1 MYTQCPDCDTAFPVT
16 ARVLQQAA
24 GRVRCGHCGHP
35 FDALERLSEDPPE
48 SSDGRDDPNAML
60 DALEAFTGSEDI
72 RIEDT
77 GVEWRVIDA
86 DDGDTAEPGE
96 DAAADESDRSGVS
109 WYIEDAD
116 QAAAGDDA
124 GTGGEAPRQAEDEA
138 SVARRTA
145 QQPLQLP
152 AADGEEE
159 LRYDDNTPLPDDFG
173 ADVEPPE
180 PPRRRAGDFAEPR
193 SPELDE
199 RQVDLALGEPG
210 EWMALLDELG
220 AADEESAR
228 SDEQRPTVD
237 DAEDTQAG
245 DLADTDIRP
254 AGGGDE
260 SEAGDEEFPRD
271 IDTQFDLQALEMGI
285 ELTGGRALADED
297 DETRLVLEDDESELA
312 TDGVAGA
319 SDAGEAIELQLVDD
333 EPGELELATDAATG
347 NRSDS
352 AGRRAPAEPAT
363 GREARGDEAE
373 ADGPVHRQRPARDSS
388 PPGDA
393 GPARAG
399 AEQAGH
405 ESGPLTDEELT
416 INRLIDQDLM
426 RFAQEQEA
434 LATTTGGTRIP
445 RERPHVETIIME
457 GELVRTALEDDD
469 ADGSAAAPEQRE
481 SDGNRDALD
490 TWLGTPPPARAEEPQ
505 AEPRSRGAI
514 AGLVVLGLLL
524 LVQVVHAYRDSLAT
538 NGAFERAAAPVYR
551 LLGTPLVPYWD
562 ARGWQFQATSGG
574 TNAAGEVLS
583 ISSHIVNE
591 SDRAL
596 PYPLIYLSLTDRWEE
611 PLGASVLD
619 PTEYLAEDADA
630 TALVPSGE
638 GFTATITVRA
648 LSPDA
653 SGFKLHVCYP
663 ADADRVR
670 CAIPDFRR

>member
-24 GRVRCGHCGHP
+24 GKVRCGRCGHP
-35 FDALERLSEDPPE
+35 FNALESLSEDPPE
-48 SSDGRDDPNAML
+48 SREGREDPNAML
-60 DALEAFTGSEDI
+60 DALEALTGPEDI

-77 GVEWRVIDA
+77 GVEWRVIDE
-86 DDGDTAEPGE
+86 DDVDAAEPGE
-96 DAAADESDRSGVS
+96 DDTAEESDTSAVR
-109 WYIEDAD
+109 WYIEDAGP
-116 QAAAGDDA
+116 ASAGNDA
-124 GTGGEAPRQAEDEA
+124 GIQGVGEEADDEA
-138 SVARRTA
+138 FVTRRKA

-152 AADGEEE
+152 AADDEEEE
-159 LRYDDNTPLPDDFG
+159 LRFDDNTPLPDDFG

-180 PPRRRAGDFAEPR
+180 PPRRRAEDFAEPR
-193 SPELDE
+193 SPEFDE

-220 AADEESAR
+220 PEEEEPAPH
-228 SDEQRPTVD
+228 DEQRPTGD
-237 DAEDTQAG
+237 GAEGTQAG

-260 SEAGDEEFPRD
+260 RVEGDAGHDEFPRD
-271 IDTQFDLQALEMGI
+271 IDTQFELQALEMGI
-285 ELTGGRALADED
+285 ELTGSRAPGDGN
-297 DETRLVLEDDESELA
+297 DETELAPEDDESELA

-319 SDAGEAIELQLVDD
+319 RDAGDAIDLRFADD
-333 EPGELELATDAATG
+333 EPGEQELATDTD
-347 NRSDS
+347 SDS
-352 AGRRAPAEPAT
+352 RGDAAGAAPAEP
-363 GREARGDEAE
+363 EAAPETLGDEAE
-373 ADGPVHRQRPARDSS
+373 AGVHEQRPRDSS
-388 PPGDA
+388 QPGEA
-393 GPARAG
+393 GAVPSG
-399 AEQAGH
+399 AEQENSAD
-405 ESGPLTDEELT
+405 EPAPLTDEELT

-457 GELVRTALEDDD
+457 GEFVRTALEGDEADD
-469 ADGSAAAPEQRE
+469 STAAPEQRDRE
-481 SDGNRDALD
+481 TLD
-490 TWLGTPPPARAEEPQ
+490 TWLGSPPPTRAEEPP
-505 AEPRSRGAI
+505 AEPRSRRAI
-514 AGLVVLGLLL
+514 AGLFILGLLL
-524 LVQVVHAYRDSLAT
+524 LVQVVHGYRDSLAT

-551 LLGTPLVPYWD
+551 LLGAPLVPGWD

-574 TNAAGEVLS
+574 TDATGEVLS

-591 SDRAL
+591 ADRAL

-611 PLGASVLD
+611 PVGASVLD
-619 PTEYLAEDADA
+619 PTEYLTPDADA
-630 TALVPSGE
+630 AALVPSGE

-653 SGFKLHVCYP
+653 SGFKLNVCYP
-663 ADADRVR
+663 AETDRVR